1 MTLEQQKQMERD
13 LLLPRLSDAV
23 IDIRVSLKKPSREEL
38 RQLEIERDLISQY
51 LDKFKVMEEA
61 Q

>member
-1 MTLEQQKQMERD
+1 MTLEQQEQMERD

-23 IDIRVSLKKPSREEL
+23 IDIRVSLKKPSPEEL
-38 RQLEIERDLISQY
+38 AQMEIERDLLSEY
-51 LDKFKVMEEA
+51 LDKFKVMEDT